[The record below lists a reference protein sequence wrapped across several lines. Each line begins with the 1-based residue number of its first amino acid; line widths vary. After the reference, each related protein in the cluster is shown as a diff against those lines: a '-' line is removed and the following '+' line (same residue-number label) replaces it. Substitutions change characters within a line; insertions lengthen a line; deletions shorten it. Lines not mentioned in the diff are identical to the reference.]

1 MDRMNIM
8 KILLITFGVL
18 FGSLSVQAQ
27 QAVTWQTLAKVTYE
41 YIQNFDQ
48 NLWYGAPTFSEEVK
62 ALDGKQI
69 SIKGYVLPSDAAE
82 NSYILSAFP
91 FSSCYFCGGAG
102 PESVIELRLKKRKSA
117 YKLDQVVTFTG
128 RLVLNDRE
136 LEMNYILEEAEEAE

>member
-1 MDRMNIM
+1 MDKKHYL
-8 KILLITFGVL
+8 KILVIAFGMIA
-18 FGSLSVQAQ
+18 GSGEIHAQ
-27 QAVTWQTLAKVTYE
+27 QGVNWELLAKVTYE

-62 ALDGKQI
+62 ALDGKLI
-69 SIKGYVLPSDAAE
+69 SIKGYVLPADAAE

-102 PESVIELRLKKRKSA
+102 PESVIELRLKKRKST

-136 LEMNYILEEAEEAE
+136 LEMNYILEEAEEVE